1 MPFIYW
7 KIETGRGNSHN
18 FFDLSIDDQDNLFN
32 SLISHVIPYLFDGG
46 WEKMRLGMTWTFQVG
61 CSS

>member
-46 WEKMRLGMTWTFQVG
+46 
-61 CSS
+61 